1 MRIGLVALAGL
12 ALLPGDGKAQGA
24 DVARLTCGQ
33 LLDARAP
40 ESERLLV
47 WLHGYYAGAAQRPVL
62 DGRQAEEAV
71 AAMRKACEG
80 DRALPLIG
88 PQARAIFLS
97 ATPMAEVKTAPP
109 AQSAPAAS
117 SSGTA
122 GSAPSRPAPVR

>member
-1 MRIGLVALAGL
+1 
-12 ALLPGDGKAQGA
+12 
-24 DVARLTCGQ
+24 
-33 LLDARAP
+33 
-40 ESERLLV
+40 
-47 WLHGYYAGAAQRPVL
+47 
-62 DGRQAEEAV
+62 
-71 AAMRKACEG
+71 MRKTCEG

-97 ATPMAEVKTAPP
+97 ATPLAEAKPP